1 MGACVGVVQCVAAC
15 ACRVWWV
22 RDFCYLPVSVVI
34 WADGDN
40 VENRGSPFFGQA
52 VLGVVCVCLCVYVRS
67 VCLCLCVCACLCV
80 YLRVCAC
87 LCVGCGG
94 CVTFATYPCLW

>member
-1 MGACVGVVQCVAAC
+1 MCCALCYVLCFALCCALGCALCCVSWCGSGVVQCVAAC

-52 VLGVVCVCLCVYVRS
+52 VLGVVCVCM
-67 VCLCLCVCACLCV
+67 
-80 YLRVCAC
+80 
-87 LCVGCGG
+87 
-94 CVTFATYPCLW
+94 